1 MSFEITTAMVKSYSA
16 NVFHLSQQKNSRLAG
31 FVRRE
36 TQNGEEDFYDRIG
49 AVTAQKKTGRHSD
62 TTYQDTPHSRRRVTC
77 EDYFFADLVDKE
89 DKLRIIM
96 SPESEYA
103 KAGAMALGRAM
114 DDVIIAG
121 ALGAAYTGKDG
132 AVAVNLSNANRIAG
146 FDGATTTGV
155 GLTVKT
161 LRAIKKKFGQN
172 EVEGDLY
179 MTVTAEQLD
188 NMLGELEVTSSDY
201 NSVKA
206 LVHGDVDSFMGFKFI
221 RIERLPVTTATVTYD
236 VANGSVGAGTGTA
249 PIGSRRC
256 FAWAREGILLA
267 TAQEVTSRMD
277 ELPGKHYATQIYAKM
292 GIGAVRMEEVKVVE
306 VFCKE

>member
-89 DKLRIIM
+89 DKLRIIQ

-114 DDVIIAG
+114 DDVIIAA
-121 ALGAAYTGKDG
+121 ALGVAYVGKDG
-132 AVAVNLSNANRIAG
+132 AATANLADVNRIAA

-161 LRAIKKKFGQN
+161 LRAIKKKFGKN

-179 MTVTAEQLD
+179 MSVTSEQLD
-188 NMLGELEVTSSDY
+188 DMLGELEVTSSDY
-201 NSVKA
+201 NAVKA

-221 RIERLPVTTATVTYD
+221 RIERLGLTTATTTYNVT
-236 VANGSVGAGTGTA
+236 NGSVGAGTGTA
-249 PIGSRRC
+249 PVGS
-256 FAWAREGILLA
+256 
-267 TAQEVTSRMD
+267 
-277 ELPGKHYATQIYAKM
+277 
-292 GIGAVRMEEVKVVE
+292 
-306 VFCKE
+306 